1 MATGYLSKTF
11 GSAGNQK
18 TFTTSVWLKR
28 TVGTIANGDFSNT
41 TYILSYDGGGS
52 PIKRGAIWMYDTGGL
67 VWGCNPS
74 GSVWEP
80 ESNVQLNGTT
90 VLFRDP
96 SAWYHIVF
104 AVDTTQA
111 TASDRLKCWING
123 VQYSMSAYPAQN
135 LDTGYNNSYTYNI
148 NRYAP
153 NGVNVSDVALS
164 HFHQIDGTAYDAS
177 YFGEFDA
184 TTGIWKPKTQPSVTY
199 GTNGFFVKFENSGSM
214 GTDSSGNANN
224 FTVNGS
230 LTQTVDTPSNVFST
244 MNPLITG
251 GLTLSNGN
259 LTGTTSTTS
268 TWVNMTSTLATSKG
282 KYYFEVKKNDTMSYS
297 SIVGITSAEQYGSTN
312 NNKFSGSDANGFGF
326 YYNGLNALW
335 YSITNGTNSSFGSS
349 TPSPSNGDIYMCA
362 VDLDNNYIYFGINGT
377 WHNSGNPESG
387 ATGTGGINISSI
399 SGKEVYFCA
408 TNSYNTSGTSITNV
422 NFGNGYFGTTA
433 VSSATSDESG
443 LGIFEYTV
451 PSGYYALCTK
461 NINEQEYD

>member
-199 GTNGFFVKFENSGSM
+199 GTNGFFLKFENSGSM
-214 GTDSSGNANN
+214 GLDSSPNGNN
-224 FTVNGS
+224 FAVNGS
-230 LTQTVDTPSNVFST
+230 VTQTVDTPTNVFCT
-244 MNPLITG
+244 MNPLDNYYFG
-251 GLTLSNGN
+251 GTFSNGN
-259 LTGTTSTTS
+259 NTIQSASASYSYCSSTMH
-268 TWVNMTSTLATSKG
+268 VSKG
-282 KYYFEVKKNDTMSYS
+282 KWYCEVKGITTNAAMRLGIGSKIAISSSDNLGNDTGEAALYP
-297 SIVGITSAEQYGSTN
+297 
-312 NNKFSGSDANGFGF
+312 SGSLKVDNVD
-326 YYNGLNALW
+326 NPNSW
-335 YSITNGTNSSFGSS
+335 SGTSWTDN
-349 TPSPSNGDIYMCA
+349 DIIGIAM
-362 VDLDNNYIYFGINGT
+362 DLDNNKLYFAKNGT
-377 WHNSGNPESG
+377 WMNSADPS
-387 ATGTGGINISSI
+387 AGTGGINITAPASTSTG
-399 SGKEVYFCA
+399 SYFIGWGDNWSA
-408 TNSYNTSGTSITNV
+408 GTSTMSH

-461 NINEQEYD
+461 NINEQEYA